1 MQRRLCF
8 RVSGNLPKKL
18 RTVYAANYKQAANW
32 AARKLFGY
40 CTIAVR
46 IWPENWPEHW
56 PEYSG
61 YFQSYQVIAHTNE
74 VRRIGNPFH
83 LQMERIADSAHF
95 ICMGNYLIRLKVT
108 AVFWPMFWPVFRPDS
123 DCNRAITE

>member
-83 LQMERIADSAHF
+83 LQM
-95 ICMGNYLIRLKVT
+95 VT
-108 AVFWPMFWPVFRPDS
+108 DTEQAQNVSEVFRIHDGLKYIRK
-123 DCNRAITE
+123 CNLK